1 MTAIDRETGMR
12 PSWAAE
18 AFGDPAATDVA
29 QSIARIGADP
39 SIPHKP
45 GARIPELLTW

>member
-1 MTAIDRETGMR
+1 MTAIERETGMR

-18 AFGDPAATDVA
+18 AFGDPATDVA

-39 SIPHKP
+39 SIPHKT
-45 GARIPELLTW
+45 GCADSSTT